1 MNGSLNKTNCNFE
14 TPIPKNVGGLGI
26 ECVLVLGFFAV
37 RLRSRIACI
46 LTQLAADIFAVM
58 ASNRKQLTDKR
69 VYVHYVIWRYLVIY
83 KTVTVGTVRWHQTVN
98 VKGTTILHPNI
109 S

>member
-1 MNGSLNKTNCNFE
+1 MAFEGGIIIRSFTKDCLFCN
-14 TPIPKNVGGLGI
+14 
-26 ECVLVLGFFAV
+26 AV
-37 RLRSRIACI
+37 FTLFRRLRSRIACI

-109 S
+109 F